1 MRWLWAY
8 VVITGVA
15 YTFLQRSATRQAVG
29 AIGTDDVRALLAAR
43 AVRSNRTGGT
53 DGVVTVVGAHKAT
66 PRQLVLTC
74 RAVLA
79 GGALCVGGDGTLG

>member
-15 YTFLQRSATRQAVG
+15 YTVLQHSAAGQAVG
-29 AIGTDDVRALLAAR
+29 AIWTGNVSALLAAR
-43 AVRSNRTGGT
+43 AVRSSRAGGT
-53 DGVVTVVGAHKAT
+53 DSVVAVVGCLETT